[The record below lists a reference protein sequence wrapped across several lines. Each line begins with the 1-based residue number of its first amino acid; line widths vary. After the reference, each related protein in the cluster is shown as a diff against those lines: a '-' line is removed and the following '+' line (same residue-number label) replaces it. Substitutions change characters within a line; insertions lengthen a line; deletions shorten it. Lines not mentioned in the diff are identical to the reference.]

1 MLSYAGD
8 KSEIYEFS
16 QKISHS
22 TRAYITNARGLKG
35 FLQEYTIAQLLVK
48 APQEVHQWQIINIKE
63 VQRQMSW
70 CETEEER
77 LTILRKGYPRMYIYV
92 MTYIGRL
99 EKVKEYR
106 NECKKL
112 ECGSMADYSYYVHG
126 WFLVWLDE
134 QRAAGKLRQGKLFA
148 LFEMTFSDLRLFN
161 GVW

>member
-8 KSEIYEFS
+8 KREIYEFS

-22 TRAYITNARGLKG
+22 TRAYITNAQGLKG

-48 APQEVHQWQIINIKE
+48 APQEVHQWQIINIRE

-70 CETEEER
+70 CETDEER
-77 LTILRKGYPRMYIYV
+77 LTLLREGYPRMYIYV

-112 ECGSMADYSYYVHG
+112 ECGGIADYSYYVHG

-134 QRAAGKLRQGKLFA
+134 QRAAGKLRQGKLLT
-148 LFEMTFSDLRLFN
+148 LFEMTCSALRIIHC
-161 GVW
+161 VR